1 MPDIVAPKTQTT
13 LPLVAHFR
21 RFSPRW
27 SATWALH
34 VLKLRPRRHQ
44 SGRITP
50 SKAPTR
56 RRHAAK
62 GLRMAQTTNTNTN
75 TNTNTKCATSLQDL
89 GAAPVGAKTFAQHH
103 PSTGTSATKLT
114 QQATKPQFQ
123 AILSAQGEL
132 FRACRRR
139 PSSALPISTP
149 GPLVWRAPEG
159 PKCLAAVPVGRRQDL
174 AGLRDDT
181 PSRRSASQAPPVG
194 RAQEGPAGL
203 AAGPGRG
210 AWPTGR
216 ARRRPEH
223 PWATQQHSTG
233 GRGPAGPRP

>member
-62 GLRMAQTTNTNTN
+62 GLRMAQTTTTNN
-75 TNTNTKCATSLQDL
+75 NMKCATSLQDL
-89 GAAPVGAKTFAQHH
+89 GAAPVGAKKFAQHH
-103 PSTGTSATKLT
+103 PSTGTSATKLA
-114 QQATKPQFQ
+114 QQATIPQFQ

-149 GPLVWRAPEG
+149 GPLVWRVPEG
-159 PKCLAAVPVGRRQDL
+159 PKCLAAVPAGRRQGQHGL
-174 AGLRDDT
+174 AGL
-181 PSRRSASQAPPVG
+181 APDKF
-194 RAQEGPAGL
+194 RTSF
-203 AAGPGRG
+203 
-210 AWPTGR
+210 PTVTFR
-216 ARRRPEH
+216 NYPKTLQFQRYNFNI
-223 PWATQQHSTG
+223 
-233 GRGPAGPRP
+233 

>member
-89 GAAPVGAKTFAQHH
+89 GAAPVGAKKFAQHH

-159 PKCLAAVPVGRRQDL
+159 PKCLAAVPVGRRQGQGGPRDRPLRALRLACGDL
-174 AGLRDDT
+174 AGG
-181 PSRRSASQAPPVG
+181 PPPTG
-194 RAQEGPAGL
+194 THSGPA
-203 AAGPGRG
+203 
-210 AWPTGR
+210 
-216 ARRRPEH
+216 
-223 PWATQQHSTG
+223 
-233 GRGPAGPRP
+233 

>member
-1 MPDIVAPKTQTT
+1 MRAISRVTARNSGFAYDQCTTPDTVAPKTQTT
-13 LPLVAHFR
+13 SPRPARLP

-62 GLRMAQTTNTNTN
+62 GLRMAQTPTTTTN

-89 GAAPVGAKTFAQHH
+89 GAAPVGAKKFAQHH
-103 PSTGTSATKLT
+103 PSTGTSATKLA

-149 GPLVWRAPEG
+149 GPLVWRAPEA
-159 PKCLAAVPVGRRQDL
+159 PKCLAAVPAGRRQGQHGL
-174 AGLRDDT
+174 AGL
-181 PSRRSASQAPPVG
+181 APDKC
-194 RAQEGPAGL
+194 R
-203 AAGPGRG
+203 
-210 AWPTGR
+210 T
-216 ARRRPEH
+216 
-223 PWATQQHSTG
+223 
-233 GRGPAGPRP
+233 